1 MGGIVGSTGSGAG
14 VGVITVGVLGVT
26 EGLEVWLGVVEGL
39 EVCPEE
45 VPPET
50 WEECDT

>member
-26 EGLEVWLGVVEGL
+26 DGLEVWLGVVEGL

-50 WEECDT
+50 WEECDA